1 MVTDEALREWL
12 NQTSP
17 YTVLILKAGP
27 LYSPPG
33 PDRDPRVAAIIWK
46 HGKRNMS
53 LRVAGLMPLICPI
66 ADGSD
71 YAGVSVMTVTPD
83 EAAEIMAADPAV
95 QAGVLIFETHPTRSF
110 PESSLPAI
118 SE

>member
-1 MVTDEALREWL
+1 L

-27 LYSPPG
+27 RYSAPG
-33 PDRDPRVAAIIWK
+33 PDRDPEVASAIWK

-66 ADGSD
+66 ADGSG
-71 YAGVSVMTVTPD
+71 YAGVSVMTVMPD

-95 QAGVLIFETHPTRSF
+95 QAGVLIYETHATRSF
-110 PESSLPAI
+110 PESSLPAA
-118 SE
+118 SQ